1 LQGAETIRL
10 PTELKK
16 GGKMDSVE
24 FDEFGRVYLRP
35 TYYAGRGIAGPG
47 HTPPK
52 INTEIRFCVIC
63 EKQLSMY
70 NNDKNNV
77 CYSTACE
84 KKFHDSK
91 KNKK

>member
-1 LQGAETIRL
+1 
-10 PTELKK
+10 
-16 GGKMDSVE
+16 MDSVE

-47 HTPPK
+47 HIPPK

-63 EKQLSMY
+63 EKQLSIY
-70 NNDKNNV
+70 NTDKSNV